1 MPSVAARR
9 SNALLSVD
17 ASKAADL
24 STMPGRMVP
33 LATGFESGH
42 SIESARRALATRLQ
56 AAGIEEP
63 SLDARLL
70 VGAALGLDL
79 TGLVTQAARRFTPE
93 EAKRLEGYAR
103 RRLAHEPVA
112 RILGTREFW
121 GLPFRLSEAT
131 LVPRPDTETVVELAL
146 EIFRERAIAGRRPR
160 IADIGTGSG
169 AILLALLHE
178 IPEAVGVGTDLS
190 LTALHTA
197 RSNAAALGLADRA
210 AFVACS
216 YASALAG
223 PFDLIVSN
231 PPYIPSAEI
240 PKLDV
245 EVRAHDPHLALDGG
259 NDGYDAYRAL
269 IPQAAERL
277 LPGGALIVEAGQG
290 QARTIETLMAV
301 ATLSIDRPPRA
312 DLAGILRAVSAR
324 KMPP

>member
-1 MPSVAARR
+1 V
-9 SNALLSVD
+9 SN
-17 ASKAADL
+17 
-24 STMPGRMVP
+24 PF
-33 LATGFESGH
+33 TGQ
-42 SIESARRALATRLQ
+42 SIEGARRALAAQLKSARLDE
-56 AAGIEEP
+56 AE
-63 SLDARLL
+63 LDARIL

-79 TGLVTQAARRFTPE
+79 TGLLTQASRPLTAA
-93 EAKRLEGYAR
+93 EAS
-103 RRLAHEPVA
+103 RLAQHAQRRIAGEPVA

-146 EIFRERAIAGRRPR
+146 EIFRERNASHPPR

-178 IPEAVGVGTDLS
+178 IPDAFGVGTDLS
-190 LTALHTA
+190 LNALRTA
-197 RSNAAALGLADRA
+197 RANAVALGLADRA
-210 AFVACS
+210 VFVVCS
-216 YASALAG
+216 YAAALRG

-240 PKLDV
+240 PKLSI
-245 EVRAHDPHLALDGG
+245 EVREHDPHLALDGG

-277 LPGGALIVEAGQG
+277 APGGALIVEAGQG
-290 QARTIETLMAV
+290 QAQNIETLMRGGA
-301 ATLSIDRPPRA
+301 LSLDRPPKA
-312 DLAGILRAVSAR
+312 DLTGIPRAVSAR